1 MLYALLK
8 TVHLFGVVLLVGNVI
23 VTLVW
28 KLGADRTG
36 EPSVIAFGQRLVTLT
51 DWWFTLGG
59 AALILIGG
67 YGAAWVAG
75 LDPFGVHWLVWG
87 QIPFGFSGLLWAL
100 ILIPAQIRQ
109 ARQATRFEA
118 TGVIPTDYWRDARR
132 WTWWGILAIVPLLGA
147 IWIMIAKPAE
157 APAEPAGQ
165 LNRDKQEELPR
176 AWTVS
181 AKPHL
186 APLTHSIRG
195 THHDR
200 RPRTTEQ
207 QHR

>member
-75 LDPFGVHWLVWG
+75 LDPFGVHWLVLG
-87 QIPFGFSGLLWAL
+87 QILFGFSGLLWAL

-165 LNRDKQEELPR
+165 LNRDKQEELPQ